1 MKTMRFSEDRIEK
14 LTCSDG
20 IQRDIH
26 IWEPEKPKAVFIT
39 IHGLMD
45 HGGAYL
51 NPALFFKEHQLAMV
65 AHDQHGH
72 DRKRMAHCPRFEV
85 FLDDLELMIE
95 WVKQHYSG
103 LPVFIMGHSMGGL
116 IATHYG
122 LRRLEEDP
130 LIKGFIIS
138 SPYYMN
144 AVKVPWI
151 MQKSAGILSII
162 IPRMSTPFKEF
173 LPYVTHDQ
181 AIYERHLKDTEDQ
194 IKAPQVSVRLGNEL
208 LKAQRW
214 IPGKISEWK
223 HALMVI
229 VAGDDRIADADKTR
243 QLIGQINQ
251 NLVTELYYPEN
262 YHENFNELNR
272 DEIFG
277 EIVKW
282 VEQRI

>member
-1 MKTMRFSEDRIEK
+1 M
-14 LTCSDG
+14 
-20 IQRDIH
+20 
-26 IWEPEKPKAVFIT
+26 A
-39 IHGLMD
+39 
-45 HGGAYL
+45 GAYL

-103 LPVFIMGHSMGGL
+103 LPIFIMGHSMGGL

-151 MQKSAGILSII
+151 MQNMLGILSMI
-162 IPRMSTPFKEF
+162 IPRVSAPFEDF
-173 LPYVTHDQ
+173 MPFVTHDQ
-181 AIYERHLKDTEDQ
+181 AIYNRHREDMKDHT
-194 IKAPQVSVRLGNEL
+194 KAPQVSIRLGSEL

-223 HALMVI
+223 HPLMVI
-229 VAGDDRIADADKTR
+229 VAGDDRIADADETKH
-243 QLIGQINQ
+243 LIGKINQ
-251 NLVTELYYPEN
+251 DLVTELYYPDN
-262 YHENFNELNR
+262 FHENFNELNR

-282 VEQRI
+282 VEQRVS